1 MLGLSETYVRELR
14 STKKLRSPGRNKRL
28 LLVSSVN
35 AYQAARENVGQHR
48 SHTSQE
54 NHEQNG
60 NSNSHHTAAL
70 PPDTYAHLTA
80 ETTETAGRTNT

>member
-35 AYQAARENVGQHR
+35 AYQAAREKVGQHVPQ
-48 SHTSQE
+48 SFQE

-60 NSNSHHTAAL
+60 NSNGHNSVAL
-70 PPDTYAHLTA
+70 PLDAYTQLTD
-80 ETTETAGRTNT
+80 ETAETAGRMGA